1 MVTVS
6 FDRVSELIKFYR
18 KDRGFSQ
25 EELAMRA
32 GVRKAFVS
40 HTERGLNKPSFEN
53 IQKLTKAMG
62 IPHLFLTIVDEKD
75 ELLDAAR
82 WKQT

>member
-18 KDRGFSQ
+18 KDRGLSQ
-25 EELAMRA
+25 EELAMKA
-32 GVRKAFVS
+32 GVKKVFVS
-40 HTERGLNKPSFEN
+40 YMERGLKKTSFDDVL
-53 IQKLTKAMG
+53 KLTKAMG
-62 IPHLFLTIVDEKD
+62 IPAVFITVIDEKD
-75 ELLDAAR
+75 ELLEAAR